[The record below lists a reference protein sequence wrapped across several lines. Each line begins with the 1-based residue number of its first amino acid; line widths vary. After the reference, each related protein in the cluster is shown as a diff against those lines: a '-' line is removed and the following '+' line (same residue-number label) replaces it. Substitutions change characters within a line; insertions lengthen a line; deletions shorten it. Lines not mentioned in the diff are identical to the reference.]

1 MHCNSSLNSRM
12 QTQRS
17 YIIISIQPIVNSIR
31 DFHLDECFERK
42 YEAGKRSCTHSLVTQ
57 NISQGI
63 TEIVRMHRKPDQKD
77 FNRAGGR
84 IRLGKL
90 LSLKFLEG
98 GAMVIQRGKRDGKT
112 FLSRLSFTRRSTSR
126 ASKTIGTYGY
136 GPRNCKC
143 LVKASTRGRFF
154 FWGEWKG
161 ERKQACFCE
170 KKIFL
175 LTLTFCLRI
184 FFLLKFRNVPRCDGF
199 HESSSYCAFN
209 NLLLVIIFITRFNLQ
224 INCRYIFFK
233 QFIRD
238 NEINLTWSSQETKKP
253 NLKILFFDEI
263 LYIHKAIWII

>member
-90 LSLKFLEG
+90 PSLKFLEG

-154 FWGEWKG
+154 FEGNGRESENKL
-161 ERKQACFCE
+161 ASV
-170 KKIFL
+170 KKKFS
-175 LTLTFCLRI
+175 CLRLLFACV
-184 FFLLKFRNVPRCDGF
+184 FF
-199 HESSSYCAFN
+199 SYW
-209 NLLLVIIFITRFNLQ
+209 NLEMSPVVMDFTSLIVHLIIFH
-224 INCRYIFFK
+224 
-233 QFIRD
+233 
-238 NEINLTWSSQETKKP
+238 W
-253 NLKILFFDEI
+253 
-263 LYIHKAIWII
+263 